1 MKGFIS
7 SKDSVRDKS
16 EFESPKLMKFIDESP
31 AHSSYSPDVN
41 KTKLNVITEEER
53 NPEIYKFENP
63 LNLHKMLKDESED
76 EED

>member
-1 MKGFIS
+1 
-7 SKDSVRDKS
+7 
-16 EFESPKLMKFIDESP
+16 MKFIDESP
-31 AHSSYSPDVN
+31 AQSSYSPDVN